1 MSENQ
6 NELPQMVEGGLQSF
20 NTDIIKDVL
29 NKGADAIVEINRS
42 ENNYKTER
50 DKSQGEADIAKSKNE
65 AKADG
70 NRYEADY
77 AKVSEIAKSDMD
89 SKDKKDVLINVS
101 NNEVEKEKIIQE
113 NRTARDKNEATE
125 RTKREEIREKWKT
138 IRWLGIGIIGGV
150 LGVVSIFKKP
160 TSNGNQMSLMTM
172 DNLIKKVPV
181 KSDLEHHYIEVLRA
195 MGQMKPL
202 KNEEKELWEQLQ
214 LLKKILEAL
223 IFKGVYGAKLRTGA
237 MALKKLLNEIKNDPN
252 GTNSSNR
259 WMEGLGEEEKRTLRC
274 QVREICAY
282 LDGRMER

>member
-6 NELPQMVEGGLQSF
+6 NELPQKLKGGLQSF
-20 NTDIIKDVL
+20 NTDIKKDVL
-29 NKGADAIVEINRS
+29 IKGADAIVEIERS

-77 AKVSEIAKSDMD
+77 AKVSEVAKSDMD
-89 SKDKKDVLINVS
+89 SKDKKDVLINEF
-101 NNEVEKEKIIQE
+101 NNEVEKERIIQE
-113 NRTARDKNEATE
+113 NRTARDNNEAIE
-125 RTKREEIREKWKT
+125 RTKREGIREIWKT
-138 IRWLGIGIIGGV
+138 IRWGIGIIGGV
-150 LGVVSIFKKP
+150 WGLSFLKKT
-160 TSNGNQMSLMTM
+160 TSNGNQMNLMTM
-172 DNLIKKVPV
+172 DNLFKEV
-181 KSDLEHHYIEVLRA
+181 SATTDLKLCYIEVLRA

-223 IFKGVYGAKLRTGA
+223 IFKGVYGAKLRAGA

-259 WMEGLGEEEKRTLRC
+259 WMEELGEEEKRTLRY
-274 QVREICAY
+274 QVQEICAY
-282 LDGRMER
+282 LDGRTER